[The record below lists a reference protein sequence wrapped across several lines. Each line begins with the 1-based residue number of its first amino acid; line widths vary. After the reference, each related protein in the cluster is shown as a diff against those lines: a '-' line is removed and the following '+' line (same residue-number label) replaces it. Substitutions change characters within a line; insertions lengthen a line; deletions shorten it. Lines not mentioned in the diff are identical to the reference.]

1 MTADMSLRGGL
12 VIDLRRV
19 VNRGSS
25 VRSGVGKRKVAARG
39 KWRQQL
45 RDDGRG
51 IVRVGDEVYMVGLGH
66 FATVVRIIGGFHSS
80 NVEVEYSSG
89 FRETAFGAD
98 IVKVA

>member
-1 MTADMSLRGGL
+1 MTIPKEGNNVVRLKQRGPKMTICL
-12 VIDLRRV
+12 NPTAAVIDAED
-19 VNRGSS
+19 N
-25 VRSGVGKRKVAARG
+25 
-39 KWRQQL
+39 
-45 RDDGRG
+45 